1 MTKPLTS
8 RIALVTGASRGIG
21 RAIAKALAEDGAT
34 VVVHYG
40 GSASAAAETV
50 RQIEADG
57 GAAFAVQADLADK
70 TGVETLFTHLDRE
83 LESRFGSRRFDI
95 LVNNAGVA
103 PMASIAELDEPTFD
117 RLLQI
122 NVKALYLVTKHAAER
137 LRDGGRVINLSS
149 AVTRVGVP
157 GAAAYSATKGFVDSL
172 TLSLAADFGTRNITV
187 NAVAPGVIATDMAE
201 PMLAGGSDWILA
213 KQTFKRVGEPSD
225 VADLVRF
232 LAGPHS
238 RWTTGQTI
246 DVSGGSAI
254 AF

>member
-1 MTKPLTS
+1 MAKLLNS
-8 RIALVTGASRGIG
+8 KIALVTGASRGIG
-21 RAIAKALAEDGAT
+21 RAIAKALAEDGAS

-40 GSASAAAETV
+40 GSAEAAAQTV
-50 RQIEADG
+50 REIEAAG
-57 GAAFAVQADLADK
+57 GSAFAVQADLAEKGGADA
-70 TGVETLFTHLDRE
+70 LFATLDRE
-83 LESRFGSRRFDI
+83 LESRFGSRQFDI

-103 PMASIAELDEPTFD
+103 PFGSLAELDEAAFD
-117 RLLQI
+117 RMLQI
-122 NVKALYLVTKHAAER
+122 NVKSLYFVTKHAAER
-137 LRDGGRVINLSS
+137 LRNGGRVINLSS
-149 AVTRVGVP
+149 AVTRVGIP

-172 TLSLAADFGTRNITV
+172 TLSLASDLGARDIAV

-201 PMLAGGSDWILA
+201 PMLSGGSDWVLA
-213 KQTFKRVGEPSD
+213 KQAFKRVGEPSD

-246 DVSGGSAI
+246 DVSGGSTI